1 MSFIHNASFHLD
13 SMRKLTGVDL
23 GRYNRKG
30 KYLFLDGLSELFHQD
45 RNTPNQDCLKLEPAG
60 LSILTEN
67 VLTSILQMGSAG
79 SKPFLVIENPDVLL
93 SAGGVSSVDLLDLL
107 LDWHE
112 LVESTILMV
121 NADSALVS
129 WAHSRIETEH
139 AAFVITLAHQASSVS
154 SLRMLDT
161 GLAKDVSGVL
171 RITTSD
177 KTISDHWDESKRD
190 EKEVLYLV
198 KDGLVEVFN
207 RGQMCA

>member
-1 MSFIHNASFHLD
+1 MSLIDDILQNHLSCPGQLSLITSILGASASWYGHSLLAKILLTGKSVVHMSFIHNASFHLD

-112 LVESTILMV
+112 VRYSPV
-121 NADSALVS
+121 GKSN
-129 WAHSRIETEH
+129 
-139 AAFVITLAHQASSVS
+139 
-154 SLRMLDT
+154 
-161 GLAKDVSGVL
+161 
-171 RITTSD
+171 
-177 KTISDHWDESKRD
+177 
-190 EKEVLYLV
+190 
-198 KDGLVEVFN
+198 
-207 RGQMCA
+207 

>member
-1 MSFIHNASFHLD
+1 
-13 SMRKLTGVDL
+13 V
-23 GRYNRKG
+23 G
-30 KYLFLDGLSELFHQD
+30 K
-45 RNTPNQDCLKLEPAG
+45 K
-60 LSILTEN
+60 
-67 VLTSILQMGSAG
+67 
-79 SKPFLVIENPDVLL
+79 
-93 SAGGVSSVDLLDLL
+93 
-107 LDWHE
+107 